1 MEPKRILITDLTVKE
16 WGWVSY
22 EEFMEIE
29 EGVI

>member
-1 MEPKRILITDLTVKE
+1 MEPKRILITDLTSKE